1 MAQTYLP
8 MCMCIRLNT
17 DSVSSLDVAMAVHKG
32 NLRFSS
38 THGGVLSVVN
48 LNRPDSNL
56 VITIKRVR
64 VLRLSILWGLTSFYP
79 FNIHLFLNNI

>member
-38 THGGVLSVVN
+38 TYHGGGVLSVVN
-48 LNRPDSNL
+48 LDTPDSNL
-56 VITIKRVR
+56 VITIKR
-64 VLRLSILWGLTSFYP
+64 LWVFRQ
-79 FNIHLFLNNI
+79 